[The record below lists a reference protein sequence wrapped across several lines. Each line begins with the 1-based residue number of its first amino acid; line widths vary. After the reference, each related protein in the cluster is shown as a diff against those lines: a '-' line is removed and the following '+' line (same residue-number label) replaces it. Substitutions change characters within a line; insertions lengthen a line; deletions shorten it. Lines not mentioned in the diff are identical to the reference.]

1 MSIPPHLPDVFLSR
15 RAELKMF
22 STVTRQVIKFPR
34 RMHMN
39 AVQDGFAEALELPA
53 RMVGVFG
60 AMSAAMASGRLF
72 TSWVVGF

>member
-1 MSIPPHLPDVFLSR
+1 
-15 RAELKMF
+15 MF